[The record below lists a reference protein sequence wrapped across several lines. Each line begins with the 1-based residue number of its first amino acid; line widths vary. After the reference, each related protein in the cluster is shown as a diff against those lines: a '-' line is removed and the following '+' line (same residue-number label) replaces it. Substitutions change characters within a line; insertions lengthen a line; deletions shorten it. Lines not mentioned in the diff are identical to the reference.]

1 MRQAYYNQIL
11 TRTKKLKDLNYYL
24 KNIDKAIDKAL
35 KEIEKENNRKEKDKD
50 ISDDEIKK
58 LAQKFGIK
66 SPK

>member
-1 MRQAYYNQIL
+1 MRQSYYNEIL

-35 KEIEKENNRKEKDKD
+35 KEFEKESNKKEKNKD
-50 ISDDEIKK
+50 ISNDEIKK